1 MKCHKEVDHRKSS
14 PETVYE
20 LKKVALRLR
29 RQGRPVKEIVEITG
43 LADQTVRDAFCAYDS
58 GGIEAIK
65 PKRRGRKPGEKRR
78 LSPEQEEAVI
88 KLLVDHTPEHSCSS
102 NAACGREPQCGR
114 LSCGNT
120 EWICPSARWGST

>member
-14 PETVYE
+14 PEAVYA
-20 LKKVALRLR
+20 LKKVAVRLR

-65 PKRRGRKPGEKRR
+65 PKR
-78 LSPEQEEAVI
+78 
-88 KLLVDHTPEHSCSS
+88 
-102 NAACGREPQCGR
+102 
-114 LSCGNT
+114 
-120 EWICPSARWGST
+120 